1 MEAVWRNIKMRLR
14 DKLHDHTFKVW
25 IEPIQCTGC
34 YDNTLRLECP
44 NKFFVNWVREN
55 YLELFKEEL
64 KKENYENLDILLKIA
79 EKNREAEAPS
89 PTQLT
94 LPYLHKPAQAI
105 RRLNP
110 EFTFDRFVTGNANT
124 FAYATALNL
133 SRGNGGPTNFYYFLS
148 KTGLGKSH
156 LAQAIN
162 AEAFSKNPG
171 LRVHYLTAEDFVNEM
186 VFSIKQ
192 NQMEAFKNRYRHEC
206 DILILEEVHFLN
218 GKERSQAELAYTL
231 DALLN
236 SNRRVVVTSHKLPR
250 EIPRIES
257 GLRSRLNSGLIIN
270 IDPPDYVNR
279 LEILRKK
286 ASNFKTEI
294 PEEILELIAHYIT
307 DDVRQME
314 SCLVCLIAKSSMAN
328 RPLDLNL
335 VEEVLKGFVDR
346 KKKLDLTS
354 IQQFIARSF
363 SITVNDLKSSS
374 RKQEFGFP
382 RSVAMY
388 FCRKYANM
396 TLEAIGEGFHR
407 NHATVL
413 YTLNSLE
420 KKIKRDNKLRS
431 QVQFLTEK
439 MEAFFLTCDSSA
451 NLFPEN

>member
-14 DKLHDHTFKVW
+14 NKLHDHTFKVW
-25 IEPIQCTGC
+25 IEPIRCTGC

-64 KKENYENLDILLKIA
+64 KHDSYENLEILLRIA
-79 EKNREAEAPS
+79 EKNRDAEAPLS
-89 PTQLT
+89 AQLT
-94 LPYLHKPAQAI
+94 LPHLHRPMQAI
-105 RRLNP
+105 SRLNP
-110 EFTFDRFVTGNANT
+110 EFTFDRFVPGNSNT
-124 FAYATALNL
+124 FAYSTALNL
-133 SRGNGGPTNFYYFLS
+133 SRGNSSPINFYYFLS

-162 AEAFSKNPG
+162 AEASSKHAG
-171 LRVHYLTAEDFVNEM
+171 IRVHYLTAEDFVNEM
-186 VFSIKQ
+186 VSSIKQ
-192 NQMEAFKNRYRHEC
+192 NHMETFKNRYRHEC
-206 DILILEEVHFLN
+206 DILILEEVHFFN
-218 GKERSQAELAYTL
+218 GKEKSQTELAYTL

-236 SNRRVVVTSHKLPR
+236 SNKRVVVTSHKLPR

-257 GLRSRLNSGLIIN
+257 GLQSRLNSGLIIN
-270 IDPPDYVNR
+270 IDPPDYANR
-279 LEILRKK
+279 LEILKRK
-286 ASNFKTEI
+286 ASNFKTAV

-328 RPLDLNL
+328 RPLNLNL

-346 KKKLDLTS
+346 KKKLDLAS
-354 IQQFIARSF
+354 IQQFIARNF

-413 YTLNSLE
+413 YNLNTLE
-420 KKIKRDNKLRS
+420 KKNQTR
-431 QVQFLTEK
+431 QQGP
-439 MEAFFLTCDSSA
+439 
-451 NLFPEN
+451 FPGTFSG